1 MPRTFDAED
10 ENAHYA
16 SLFAHWPAA
25 ERGIPISRALSRARH
40 PAVPAYMSDIA
51 TKVAHSAFLMGP
63 VKCKGLRAKCHC
75 DRTTDETVDHGYQ
88 KCARVARL
96 WTLVLAAWA
105 RVTGETRLKASD
117 TQVTCLGDRTG
128 TWVDETEQS
137 EFGAYS
143 EPWAVIHK
151 ATLWVIKQERDKAV
165 APKAKTPRS
174 AAAMYN
180 RVQVEVQKVVGDLWA
195 RACEAART
203 GKQRDAVARFKGKW
217 VATGFVQLRAYERH
231 AQIVAFSSAATHER
245 RRALHADV
253 KKRQQQREQEHAPPT
268 ILPPG
273 TIAVYTDGSAEKRS
287 KDDPG
292 SAGYG
297 VCVIDHCNDGNKDE
311 QGEVRAKRSNR
322 FDQQVSSDFYLHTWK
337 FHFHSQDQ
345 IQSRRLSQLF
355 SGFHTKINDILPIS
369 SKVLQ
374 VLET

>member
-1 MPRTFDAED
+1 MPCVTACSCGTHRERWAPIGGGRPPGADELKHKLETLVAKQKTFLPRNYAGTGQEGPRYHKARASVYQMLIARQWKMPRTFDAED

-75 DRTTDETVDHGYQ
+75 DRTTDETVDHAYQ

-165 APKAKTPRS
+165 ES
-174 AAAMYN
+174 LSEN
-180 RVQVEVQKVVGDLWA
+180 V
-195 RACEAART
+195 
-203 GKQRDAVARFKGKW
+203 KQPW
-217 VATGFVQLRAYERH
+217 
-231 AQIVAFSSAATHER
+231 
-245 RRALHADV
+245 
-253 KKRQQQREQEHAPPT
+253 
-268 ILPPG
+268 
-273 TIAVYTDGSAEKRS
+273 
-287 KDDPG
+287 
-292 SAGYG
+292 
-297 VCVIDHCNDGNKDE
+297 
-311 QGEVRAKRSNR
+311 
-322 FDQQVSSDFYLHTWK
+322 
-337 FHFHSQDQ
+337 
-345 IQSRRLSQLF
+345 
-355 SGFHTKINDILPIS
+355 
-369 SKVLQ
+369 
-374 VLET
+374 